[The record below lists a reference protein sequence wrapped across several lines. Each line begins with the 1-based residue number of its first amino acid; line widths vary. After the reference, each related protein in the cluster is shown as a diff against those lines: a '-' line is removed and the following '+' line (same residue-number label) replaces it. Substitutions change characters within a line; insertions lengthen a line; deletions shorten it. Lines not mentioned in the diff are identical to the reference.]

1 MKVKKRLTFCF
12 DLFMY
17 KTKPHTSI
25 QWAGIDI
32 ETPGNAIHRELSV
45 GEVDGEETDD
55 LRSKCSIAMTLT

>member
-1 MKVKKRLTFCF
+1 
-12 DLFMY
+12 MY